1 MGLSEQVFLLY
12 SYFFSIHL
20 AASSAG
26 AMSIDTL
33 QYIASL
39 NIPIIDLL
47 DQSEGT
53 APVTTCTSVDQ
64 QYKIGT
70 VGRPLLGVDV
80 TIGLND
86 EIMYKG
92 SNVMMEC
99 LKQPEETRKAI
110 DEIGFLHTGDMGS
123 IDSDNFLTITGRLKE
138 LIVTTRGE
146 KVSPVGIENR
156 IRKLSPIIS
165 SCIVVGNKREY

>member
-1 MGLSEQVFLLY
+1 
-12 SYFFSIHL
+12 
-20 AASSAG
+20 
-26 AMSIDTL
+26 MSIDTL
-33 QYIASL
+33 QYFASL
-39 NIPIIDLL
+39 NIPIMDLL

-110 DEIGFLHTGDMGS
+110 DENGFLHTGDMGS
-123 IDSDNFLTITGRLKE
+123 IDSDNFLTITGRLKKM
-138 LIVTTRGE
+138 IVTTRGE